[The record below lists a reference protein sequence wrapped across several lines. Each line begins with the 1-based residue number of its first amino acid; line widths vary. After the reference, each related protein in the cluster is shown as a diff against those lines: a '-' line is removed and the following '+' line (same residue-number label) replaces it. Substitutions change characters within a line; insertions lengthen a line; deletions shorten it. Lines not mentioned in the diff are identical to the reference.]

1 MNTGLPQSHKSPI
14 IFKQSIMSAIAKL
27 IERLSALEEEVKTLR
42 ATPAP
47 APAAFSLETFTAALK
62 TASPEEIKEWMAVC
76 QEIAGPLASAPESSE
91 KPKKVTNVTGP
102 SEWNV
107 FVHHTWI
114 SMGADAGIMLD
125 DFQGDEDTKDK
136 AFKKE
141 AAKAG
146 ITYQAAM
153 KEASRR
159 KAILEGK
166 DPEAPKTKKV
176 KEVKAKEKKPTLAE
190 LQAKV
195 AAARAASASAS
206 SPMVGGGAQPAT
218 QPKAQPKTLPKTQ
231 PVAEAVEAEEES
243 QPEEEAQSEPEDDSE
258 DGRAMKEALE
268 MGWVKM
274 MIKGTLHF
282 VDHEA
287 KEAYAFPGL
296 NAVGS
301 YKEGVF
307 QPYF

>member
-1 MNTGLPQSHKSPI
+1 
-14 IFKQSIMSAIAKL
+14 MSAIAKL
-27 IERLSALEEEVKTLR
+27 IERLSALEEEVKVLR
-42 ATPAP
+42 SAPLPIAP
-47 APAAFSLETFTAALK
+47 APISLETFTAALK

-102 SEWNV
+102 SQWNV
-107 FVHHTWI
+107 FIHDTWI

-159 KAILEGK
+159 KALLEGK

-176 KEVKAKEKKPTLAE
+176 KEVKTKEKKPTLAE

-218 QPKAQPKTLPKTQ
+218 QPKTQPKAQP
-231 PVAEAVEAEEES
+231 VAVEAEEES
-243 QPEEEAQSEPEDDSE
+243 QSEEEAQSEPEDDSE

-301 YKEGVF
+301 YKDGVF

>member
-1 MNTGLPQSHKSPI
+1 
-14 IFKQSIMSAIAKL
+14 MSAIAKL
-27 IERLSALEEEVKTLR
+27 IERLTALEEEVKVLR
-42 ATPAP
+42 SAPAP
-47 APAAFSLETFTAALK
+47 APAAAPISLGGLQAFTAALK

-76 QEIAGPLASAPESSE
+76 QEIAGSAESSE

-107 FVHHTWI
+107 FVGKTWI

-125 DFQGDEDTKDK
+125 DFQGDEDAKDK

-159 KAILEGK
+159 KALLEGK

-176 KEVKAKEKKPTLAE
+176 KEVKTKEKKPTLAE

-195 AAARAASASAS
+195 AAARAASA
-206 SPMVGGGAQPAT
+206 PMVGGGAQPAT
-218 QPKAQPKTLPKTQ
+218 QPKTQ
-231 PVAEAVEAEEES
+231 PAAEAEAVEE
-243 QPEEEAQSEPEDDSE
+243 SEPEDDSE

-287 KEAYAFPGL
+287 KEAYDFPAL

-301 YKEGVF
+301 YKDGVF